1 MSLELFIFF
10 NFSVG
15 LLLTLYNLWLIIK
28 AKATENWDKTDGTI
42 TNSELVDLTSA
53 GEGNS
58 TFKPKIEYSYT
69 LNGNEYKSKRIY
81 FGSHIMTSYNK
92 RYSQKLVEKYA
103 KGTKVIVYFDRLNE
117 KQSVLETGI
126 KYQIIIGLIL
136 GLIITGIGL
145 TFLRNTNLLNDYLLY
160 K

>member
-1 MSLELFIFF
+1 MSLELFIYF
-10 NFSVG
+10 NLSVG

-28 AKATENWDKTDGTI
+28 AKSTENWDKTDGII
-42 TNSELVDLTSA
+42 TNSELLDLTSV
-53 GEGNS
+53 GEVDS

-81 FGSHIMTSYNK
+81 FGSHIMISYNK
-92 RYSQKLVEKYA
+92 RQSQKLVQKYPR
-103 KGTKVIVYFDRLNE
+103 GTKVIVYFDRLNE

-126 KYQIIIGLIL
+126 KYQIIIGFIL

-145 TFLRNTNLLNDYLLY
+145 TFLRNPNLLNDFWPS
-160 K
+160 

>member
-1 MSLELFIFF
+1 MSLELFIYFDIT
-10 NFSVG
+10 VG
-15 LLLTLYNLWLIIK
+15 LLLSLYNLWFIIK
-28 AKATENWDKTDGTI
+28 AKSTENWDKTDGTI
-42 TNSELVDLTSA
+42 TNSELLDLTSV
-53 GEGNS
+53 GEADS
-58 TFKPKIEYSYT
+58 TFKPQIDYSYT

-92 RYSQKLVEKYA
+92 RHSQKLVEKYPR
-103 KGTKVIVYFDRLNE
+103 GTKVIVYFDRLNE

-126 KYQIIIGLIL
+126 KYQIIIGFIL

-145 TFLRNTNLLNDYLLY
+145 TFLRNPNLLNDFWTS